1 MISGA
6 VLGLLGLMP
15 GMPHVVFIGFGLLCA
30 AGGFWIRRSAKTI
43 AEPEVTPVAVVPDAS
58 AEATWDDLVP
68 VDVLALEVGYRLIP
82 LVDRAQDGELLKRIK
97 GIRKKFAQ
105 EIGFLPPSVH
115 IRDNLELKPN
125 AYRILVNGVVMG
137 EGEAVPGMF
146 LAINPGNATSN
157 LAGAVTKDPAFG
169 LPAVWIESGMRGQA
183 QISGHTVV
191 DTSTVVATHLNT
203 LMQRHASMLLGRQEV
218 QSLLDHF
225 GKTAGKL
232 IEETVPKIVS
242 VPVLQKVLQHL
253 LDEGVPVRDL
263 RSIIEAVAEN
273 AGRTQDPGEL
283 CTRVR
288 CVLGA
293 SIVQTLF
300 GSTAELPVM
309 VLEPELEKIVHQA
322 MGSGASG
329 GSGLGLEPGLADS
342 LLRDTQNATR
352 RNEALGQPPVLL
364 APDSLRWPLARLL
377 RRSLPQLRV
386 LAHGEIPDNRSIR
399 VTSVVGAAA

>member
-1 MISGA
+1 LRVTSRG
-6 VLGLLGLMP
+6 LG
-15 GMPHVVFIGFGLLCA
+15 
-30 AGGFWIRRSAKTI
+30 
-43 AEPEVTPVAVVPDAS
+43 
-58 AEATWDDLVP
+58 
-68 VDVLALEVGYRLIP
+68 DVY
-82 LVDRAQDGELLKRIK
+82 KR
-97 GIRKKFAQ
+97 Q
-105 EIGFLPPSVH
+105 
-115 IRDNLELKPN
+115 
-125 AYRILVNGVVMG
+125 
-137 EGEAVPGMF
+137 
-146 LAINPGNATSN
+146 
-157 LAGAVTKDPAFG
+157 
-169 LPAVWIESGMRGQA
+169 
-183 QISGHTVV
+183 
-191 DTSTVVATHLNT
+191 
-203 LMQRHASMLLGRQEV
+203 RQEV
-218 QSLLDHF
+218 QSLIDHF

-300 GSTAELPVM
+300 GSIAELPVM

-322 MGSGASG
+322 MGTGAGG